1 MTVTRSIEILL
12 NHYNIDDY
20 TLEYVD
26 NYKYLGVIISRDLS
40 WKTHINTV
48 TSKAT
53 RLNGFIV
60 RVVKTRDLNILIS
73 LHRSISRHILELVC
87 SPCLVP

>member
-1 MTVTRSIEILL
+1 MALQNDLRHIHTWCNLNCMALNLNKCKLKTVTRSIEILL

-53 RLNGFIV
+53 EAKRIY
-60 RVVKTRDLNILIS
+60 
-73 LHRSISRHILELVC
+73 C
-87 SPCLVP
+87 